1 MGFNAPRIIGGGQI
15 QQPVQVDPLSKV
27 NDAVKWAEERRES
40 DRRYDTD
47 RFDAAQDRN
56 LAEKWRLQMHRG
68 QAFKEYEQSPEYDS
82 DGNKMP
88 FDEWYN
94 KRYPDIQSQLSQ
106 TQMKNDYDQWMQ
118 AHQIQ
123 RTHPWIQGMKIVNP
137 FTGQIDK
144 ISKDMRNIGSGI
156 IGSLASL
163 LGQGQSTVPPTT
175 TTTVPD
181 PNIDYSGDTL
191 IDEDTGSSEEF
202 DNLKRGSYIPGNET
216 GDTNPA
222 MLEDGEYVLNRN
234 AVKKLGKGFL
244 DYINNEA
251 YPRFQSGGF
260 MDPGASGGVGRVVGP
275 VQVENNLFDN
285 LKKQK
290 QGQQGQGGEGGGD
303 AEMMM
308 QLMKLFA
315 GGMQTGGFMAPG
327 ATGSGGSIANP
338 NLIESNLFDAL
349 KKQNPQGNNQ
359 VRTDLGGEFDYGSLA
374 GSGMTGSEY
383 DALVQSRNEGWDPN
397 WDDDDDWQ
405 EGGYIKPKGYRK
417 GGSIAN
423 PYDTQEYATQEDWDR
438 YEQSLRKN
446 YYDDFARQIESDLDY
461 KDDLEKLWAYQD
473 KQIKKSTGEGRTT
486 WYNPTTWLNYP
497 TQVAM
502 DFGRSLFGYDTLAD
516 IRNRQL
522 AEANQWTKTRR
533 PTDLRTNPGE
543 SFERDQFYQTTIEET
558 NEDLIDKFRQV
569 Q

>member
-1 MGFNAPRIIGGGQI
+1 
-15 QQPVQVDPLSKV
+15 
-27 NDAVKWAEERRES
+27 
-40 DRRYDTD
+40 
-47 RFDAAQDRN
+47 
-56 LAEKWRLQMHRG
+56 
-68 QAFKEYEQSPEYDS
+68 
-82 DGNKMP
+82 
-88 FDEWYN
+88 
-94 KRYPDIQSQLSQ
+94 
-106 TQMKNDYDQWMQ
+106 
-118 AHQIQ
+118 
-123 RTHPWIQGMKIVNP
+123 
-137 FTGQIDK
+137 
-144 ISKDMRNIGSGI
+144 
-156 IGSLASL
+156 
-163 LGQGQSTVPPTT
+163 
-175 TTTVPD
+175 
-181 PNIDYSGDTL
+181 
-191 IDEDTGSSEEF
+191 
-202 DNLKRGSYIPGNET
+202 
-216 GDTNPA
+216 
-222 MLEDGEYVLNRN
+222 
-234 AVKKLGKGFL
+234 
-244 DYINNEA
+244 
-251 YPRFQSGGF
+251 
-260 MDPGASGGVGRVVGP
+260 
-275 VQVENNLFDN
+275 
-285 LKKQK
+285 
-290 QGQQGQGGEGGGD
+290 
-303 AEMMM
+303 
-308 QLMKLFA
+308 
-315 GGMQTGGFMAPG
+315 MAPG

-338 NLIESNLFDAL
+338 SLIESNFFDAL

-405 EGGYIKPKGYRK
+405 EGGYIKPKGYRR

-423 PYDTQEYATQEDWDR
+423 PYDTQEYATQEEWNR

-446 YYDDFARQIESDLDY
+446 YDDDVARQMEADLKY
-461 KDDLEKLWAYQD
+461 KDDLEKLWAYED
-473 KQIKKSTGEGRTT
+473 KQIKKSTGEGMTT